1 MAAKPLLL
9 VPPSEAK
16 TPGGSRS
23 APNGL
28 FDDVLDEDR
37 RHVIATLAATLEEAE
52 LRRREIILNAR
63 GPLMERA
70 MVSTQELAAGT
81 ARLRPAWKRYS
92 GVVWTHLDPASLLPA
107 FRKRL
112 LIPSSVYGLTTGED
126 RIADFR
132 LKMNVGVGSLG
143 TTASF
148 WRSRLTPILSSHVKT
163 APLVSLLPKEH
174 ELSIDFDEISEFRKV
189 VRIVFS
195 DDGGSATVGH
205 DAKAVKGVLAR
216 ALILEGLEV
225 LPTFEW
231 YGWKAQDR
239 DGVTHVVAPEGPNQ
253 RLIK

>member
-23 APNGL
+23 AAAKGV
-28 FDDVLDEDR
+28 FDEILADDR
-37 RHVIATLAATLEEAE
+37 LEVIATLAATLKGAP
-52 LRRREIILNAR
+52 LRRREILLNAR
-63 GPLMERA
+63 GPLMDRA
-70 MVSTQELAAGT
+70 LVATQELAAGT
-81 ARLRPAWKRYS
+81 APLRPAWKRFS
-92 GVVWTHLDPASLLPA
+92 GVVWTHLDPASLLPSS
-107 FRKRL
+107 RKRL

-143 TTASF
+143 TMATF
-148 WRSRLTPILSSHVKT
+148 WRTRLTPVLASHVKT

-174 ELSIDFDEISEFRKV
+174 EMAIDLDALSKTRTV
-189 VRIVFS
+189 VRVVFS

-216 ALILEGLEV
+216 ALLVEGLGV
-225 LPTFEW
+225 LSTFEW
-231 YGWKAQDR
+231 HGWTAEDR
-239 DGVTHVVAPEGPNQ
+239 DGVSHIVAP
-253 RLIK
+253 

>member
-1 MAAKPLLL
+1 VAAKPLLL

-23 APNGL
+23 MPHGQ
-28 FDDVLDEDR
+28 FDEALALDR
-37 RHVIATLAATLEEAE
+37 REVITELAATLEGAS
-52 LRRREIILNAR
+52 LRRREIILNAK
-63 GPLMERA
+63 GALMDRA
-70 MVSTQELAAGT
+70 MVATQELSAGN

-107 FRKRL
+107 SRGRL
-112 LIPSSVYGLTTGED
+112 LVPSSVYGLTTGED

-143 TTASF
+143 TLGSY
-148 WRSRLTPILSSHVKT
+148 WRPRLTSVIASHVKT

-174 ELSIDFDEISEFRKV
+174 EVAIDLVALSKVRKV
-189 VRIVFS
+189 VRVVFS

-216 ALILEGLEV
+216 ALLIEGLDV
-225 LPTFEW
+225 LMTFEW
-231 YGWKAQDR
+231 NGWKTQLR
-239 DGVTHVVAPEGPNQ
+239 DGVTHVVAP
-253 RLIK
+253 

>member
-1 MAAKPLLL
+1 VAAKPLLL

-28 FDDVLDEDR
+28 FDEALADDR
-37 RHVIATLAATLEEAE
+37 LEVIEMFAATLEGAP
-52 LRRREIILNAR
+52 LRRREIILNAK

-70 MVSTQELAAGT
+70 MVATQELAAGT
-81 ARLRPAWKRYS
+81 ALLRPAWKRYS

-107 FRKRL
+107 SRKRL
-112 LIPSSVYGLTTGED
+112 LIPSSVYGLTSGED

-143 TTASF
+143 TLASF
-148 WRSRLTPILSSHVKT
+148 WRSRLTPIIASHVKT

-174 ELSIDFDEISEFRKV
+174 EMAIDLDALGKSRTV
-189 VRIVFS
+189 VRVVFR

-216 ALILEGLEV
+216 ALLVEGLDV
-225 LPTFEW
+225 LSTFEW
-231 YGWKAQDR
+231 NGWTAQHH
-239 DGVTHVVAPEGPNQ
+239 DGVTHVVAP
-253 RLIK
+253 

>member
-23 APNGL
+23 TPLGL
-28 FDDVLDEDR
+28 FDEVLAVDR
-37 RHVIATLAATLEEAE
+37 LDVIANLAATLADAP
-52 LRRREIILNAR
+52 LRRKEIILNAK

-70 MVSTQELAAGT
+70 LVSTHELAAGT
-81 ARLRPAWKRYS
+81 AQLRPAWKRFS
-92 GVVWTHLDPASLLPA
+92 GVVWTHLDPATLSPA
-107 FRKRL
+107 TRKRL
-112 LIPSSVYGLTTGED
+112 LIPSSVYGLSSGED

-148 WRSRLTPILSSHVKT
+148 WRSRLTPVLCAHVKS

-174 ELSIDFDEISEFRKV
+174 ELSIDLDAISQVRKV

-195 DDGGSATVGH
+195 DEGGSATVGH
-205 DAKAVKGVLAR
+205 DAKGVKGALAR
-216 ALILEGLEV
+216 ALLLEGLDV
-225 LPTFEW
+225 LPSFEW
-231 YGWKAQDR
+231 YGWKTQNR
-239 DGVTHVVAPEGPNQ
+239 DGVTHVVVPDGPNQ
-253 RLIK
+253 RLIN

>member
-1 MAAKPLLL
+1 VATKPLLL

-16 TPGGSRS
+16 TPGGTRS
-23 APNGL
+23 APKGE
-28 FDDVLDEDR
+28 FDDALADDR
-37 RHVIATLAATLEEAE
+37 LEVIATLAAALESAP

-63 GPLMERA
+63 GPLMDRA
-70 MVSTQELAAGT
+70 MVATRELSAGN

-92 GVVWTHLDPASLLPA
+92 GVVWTHLDPASLLPGS
-107 FRKRL
+107 RKRL

-143 TTASF
+143 TMASF
-148 WRSRLTPILSSHVKT
+148 WRPRLTPVLATHVKT

-174 ELSIDFDEISEFRKV
+174 EMAIDLDALSELRKV
-189 VRIVFS
+189 VRVVFS

-216 ALILEGLEV
+216 ALLEDGLDV
-225 LPTFEW
+225 LATFEW
-231 YGWKAQDR
+231 NGWNAQQR
-239 DGVTHVVAPEGPNQ
+239 DGVTHVVAP
-253 RLIK
+253 

>member
-1 MAAKPLLL
+1 VPTKPLLL
-9 VPPSEAK
+9 VPPSEGK

-23 APNGL
+23 APKGL
-28 FDDVLDEDR
+28 FDDALADDR
-37 RHVIATLAATLEEAE
+37 RRVIATLATTLEEAP
-52 LRRREIILNAR
+52 LRRREIILNAK

-70 MVSTQELAAGT
+70 MIATQELAEGS

-107 FRKRL
+107 SRKRL

-143 TTASF
+143 TMASY
-148 WRSRLTPILSSHVKT
+148 WKSRLTPIIASHVRT
-163 APLVSLLPKEH
+163 APLVSLLPREH
-174 ELSIDFDEISEFRKV
+174 EMAIDLDELSKSRKV

-195 DDGGSATVGH
+195 DDEGSATVGH

-216 ALILEGLEV
+216 ALLFEGLEV
-225 LPTFEW
+225 LTSFEW
-231 YGWKAQDR
+231 SGWIAQNR
-239 DGVTHVVAPEGPNQ
+239 DGVTHIVAP
-253 RLIK
+253 